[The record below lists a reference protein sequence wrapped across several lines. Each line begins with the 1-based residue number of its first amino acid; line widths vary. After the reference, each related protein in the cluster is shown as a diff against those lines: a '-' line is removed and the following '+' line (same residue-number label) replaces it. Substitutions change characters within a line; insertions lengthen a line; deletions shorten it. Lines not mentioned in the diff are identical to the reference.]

1 MPKSKSAKAPAKAA
15 KAAKPRKAKKPAEE
29 HDELDVRERRTAEK
43 VMQAV
48 LAEQNAEATV
58 ERLDQ
63 WVSIECPH
71 CGEGGEV
78 HVTAESDGQS
88 LDQDCSVCCRTFIA
102 HIEIDEGEAH
112 VGIEAA

>member
-1 MPKSKSAKAPAKAA
+1 MAKTKAVKAA
-15 KAAKPRKAKKPAEE
+15 PKAKKAKKADAG
-29 HDELDVRERRTAEK
+29 HDENDAHEGKTAEK
-43 VMQAV
+43 VMQTV
-48 LAEQNAEATV
+48 LAEQSAEAQI

-71 CGEGGEV
+71 CGEGCEV

-88 LDQDCSVCCRTFIA
+88 LDQDCAVCCRTYLA

-112 VGIEAA
+112 VGVEAA